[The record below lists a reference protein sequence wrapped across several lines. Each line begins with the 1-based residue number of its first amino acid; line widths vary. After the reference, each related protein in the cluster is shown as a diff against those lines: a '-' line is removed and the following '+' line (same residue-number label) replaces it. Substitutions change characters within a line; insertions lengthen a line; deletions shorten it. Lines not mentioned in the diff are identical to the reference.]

1 MLLDPTSA
9 PALALLDE
17 LDTPAPAK
25 PQPVPWWDELCV
37 VADMPAYPYEA
48 AVLARIPEATPWE
61 LLRLVNT
68 THRPG
73 ALWAAHVAL
82 DAHGIPPCVRPTPE
96 GIENHHRAAFITI
109 LADLLWIATRHPGH
123 KPQLQRMRGVLRQPD
138 TPQWHRAALWAFQHC
153 KGQPGLLA
161 RRLALTDAQRAQT
174 ATMPTRNEANRRRA
188 LPDQLEAIREKL
200 LDHALDHP
208 DKSGRMTPD
217 ALADKRTK
225 LLRLFLLL
233 GRDRKALHAYSCQ
246 VDGVTTTLRALELQ
260 LDAIAR
266 IAGAQ
271 RLVHGPTR
279 GRLKES

>member
-9 PALALLDE
+9 DALALLDT

-25 PQPVPWWDELCV
+25 PQPQPVPWWDALCV

-48 AVLARIPEATPWE
+48 AVLARIPGEAPWE

-68 THRPG
+68 THRPA

-82 DAHGIPPCVRPTPE
+82 DTHGVPPCVRPAPD
-96 GIENHHRAAFITI
+96 GLDHPHRAAFITT
-109 LADLLWIATRHPGH
+109 LADVHWIANRHPGH
-123 KPQLQRMRGVLRQPD
+123 RPQLQRMRRVLRDPD
-138 TPQWHRAALWAFQHC
+138 TPQWHKAALWAFQHC

-188 LPDQLEAIREKL
+188 LPDQLDAIHEKL
-200 LDHALDHP
+200 LTHALDHP
-208 DKSGRMTPD
+208 DKSGRVTAD
-217 ALADKRTK
+217 ELAARRTK

-233 GRDRKALHAYSCQ
+233 GRDRAALHAYSCQ

-271 RLVHGPTR
+271 RLVHGPAR
-279 GRLKES
+279 R